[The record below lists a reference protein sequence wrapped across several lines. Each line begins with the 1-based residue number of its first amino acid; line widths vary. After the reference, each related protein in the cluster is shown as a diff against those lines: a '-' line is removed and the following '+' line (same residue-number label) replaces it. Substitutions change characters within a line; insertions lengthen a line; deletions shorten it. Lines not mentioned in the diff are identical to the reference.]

1 MAGSIGLKLVGMIKG
16 MQENILAKEYF
27 LDPST
32 FTGVG
37 QVDGPQLP
45 IQGRRDDIKGP
56 HWACRD
62 MK

>member
-32 FTGVG
+32 FTVV
-37 QVDGPQLP
+37 QASVLSSVMAPDE
-45 IQGRRDDIKGP
+45 
-56 HWACRD
+56 
-62 MK
+62 